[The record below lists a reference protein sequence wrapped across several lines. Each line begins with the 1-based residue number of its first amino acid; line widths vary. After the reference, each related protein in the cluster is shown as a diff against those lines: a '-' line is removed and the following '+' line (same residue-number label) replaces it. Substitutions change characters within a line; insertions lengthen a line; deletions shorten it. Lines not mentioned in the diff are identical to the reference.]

1 LRGGGPTKK
10 AGTRRVICQ
19 WPVPVNPFLTAVSH
33 IRDDKGT
40 AGKEVPAGRLP
51 EETVK
56 VLGSFVIQCVQNR
69 VIGDFA
75 APHIQAIGKMWIALQ
90 RRHAVIGQCQNMRQ
104 SGVVQRL

>member
-1 LRGGGPTKK
+1 VLSANGRFRSTL
-10 AGTRRVICQ
+10 
-19 WPVPVNPFLTAVSH
+19 FLTAVSH

-40 AGKEVPAGRLP
+40 AGKEVPAGRLS

-56 VLGSFVIQCVQNR
+56 ALGSFVIQCVQNR
-69 VIGDFA
+69 VIGHFA